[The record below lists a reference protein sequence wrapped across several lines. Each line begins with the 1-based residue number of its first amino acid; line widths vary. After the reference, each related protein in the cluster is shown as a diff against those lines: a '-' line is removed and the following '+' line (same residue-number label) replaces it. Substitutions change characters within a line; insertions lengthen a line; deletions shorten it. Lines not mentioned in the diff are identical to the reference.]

1 MSKPKTLGRGTSAEH
16 RASAA
21 SRASAGSRAA
31 RSSLALCAA
40 ALAMGPA
47 FGHAKL
53 LGSSPAAGAEISGSP
68 PSLTL
73 TFNENVRLGVLK
85 LTTAGHAVPVA
96 IDPSPAPARVITIA
110 LPPLTAGTYDVQW
123 SALTPSDGHVV
134 KGTYT
139 FVIR

>member
-1 MSKPKTLGRGTSAEH
+1 MSNPTVPGRGAFTGKHAAGT
-16 RASAA
+16 RA
-21 SRASAGSRAA
+21 
-31 RSSLALCAA
+31 SLALCAGL
-40 ALAMGPA
+40 LAMSPA

-53 LGSSPAAGAEISGSP
+53 LSSSPAAGAEITGSP

-85 LTTAGHAVPVA
+85 LTTAGHPVPLA
-96 IDPSPAPARVITIA
+96 IDPNPASARVITIT
-110 LPPLTAGTYDVQW
+110 LPPLTAGAYDVQW

-134 KGTYT
+134 KGRYT

>member
-1 MSKPKTLGRGTSAEH
+1 MSKPATPAGRACA
-16 RASAA
+16 RAS
-21 SRASAGSRAA
+21 
-31 RSSLALCAA
+31 LAMCAA
-40 ALAMGPA
+40 LLAMGPA

-53 LGSSPAAGAEISGSP
+53 LGSSPAAGSELTGAPG
-68 PSLTL
+68 SLTL

-85 LTTAGHAVPVA
+85 LTTAGHEVPVD
-96 IDPSPAPARVITIA
+96 IDPNLASAREITIK

-134 KGTYT
+134 KGRYT

>member
-1 MSKPKTLGRGTSAEH
+1 MRKTETPAL
-16 RASAA
+16 
-21 SRASAGSRAA
+21 RAA
-31 RSSLALCAA
+31 ADRYASWTLASLALCAGL
-40 ALAMGPA
+40 LAMSPA

-53 LGSSPAAGAEISGSP
+53 LESSPAAGAEITESP

-85 LTTAGHAVPVA
+85 LTTAGHAVPLAV
-96 IDPSPAPARVITIA
+96 DPNPASARVITIK

-134 KGTYT
+134 KGRYT

>member
-1 MSKPKTLGRGTSAEH
+1 M
-16 RASAA
+16 RAP
-21 SRASAGSRAA
+21 
-31 RSSLALCAA
+31 LALCAA
-40 ALAMGPA
+40 LLAMGPA

-53 LGSSPAAGAEISGSP
+53 LGSSPAAGAEITGSP

-85 LTTAGHAVPVA
+85 LITAGHAVPLA
-96 IDPSPAPARVITIA
+96 IDPNPASARVITIM
-110 LPPLTAGTYDVQW
+110 LPPLTAGAYDVQW

-134 KGTYT
+134 KGRYS